1 MAVPANRCRGL
12 RVLSNT
18 PGRGKRGR
26 HAGRLPGCRAQ
37 AGTSGYQAG
46 GGAHWSPQLHT
57 IAAHQLDGRPV
68 VDRRPAAAL
77 LGCAL
82 LCTLAF
88 HYLIDMV
95 VALPFTVAMF
105 ALTQRHRIGSDWI
118 RRETILWSL
127 SLALSVG
134 LHLRAVRE
142 AQTTRLHSKNFHSS
156 TPLRSTRN
164 AERTTHPT
172 RCFIESA
179 RPMKAGN
186 TTRT

>member
-1 MAVPANRCRGL
+1 MEAPTGVRNCIP
-12 RVLSNT
+12 S
-18 PGRGKRGR
+18 
-26 HAGRLPGCRAQ
+26 
-37 AGTSGYQAG
+37 
-46 GGAHWSPQLHT
+46 LHT
-57 IAAHQLDGRPV
+57 SWMVALWRIAAPRRRWLRMV
-68 VDRRPAAAL
+68 VAAL

-105 ALTQRHRIGSDWI
+105 ALTQHHRIGSDWI

-127 SLALSVG
+127 SLFFGWLLALRFSVTVFLISPWLPWAAIAATVALSVG
-134 LHLRAVRE
+134 LHLRAVRK